1 MQEEI
6 EDRDTYE
13 DLDETDNPTFLPQR
27 PPIAHYN
34 IFEGLWNKETNRVFL
49 ETEAAQR
56 TDPWNTLGSSTAFLH
71 GHPG

>member
-13 DLDETDNPTFLPQR
+13 DLDETDDPTFLPQR

-34 IFEGLWNKETNRVFL
+34 VFEGLLNKETNRVF
-49 ETEAAQR
+49 TIAPGVPWRNAAEL
-56 TDPWNTLGSSTAFLH
+56 PKAFHGSVR
-71 GHPG
+71 